1 MDARIPT
8 VTSRRTNR
16 ARMNMF
22 ISERQKKYCARPVGI
37 VSSREARCGMAELK
51 RCPEC
56 GGVATVIHMYDT
68 YDRADFGWD
77 AGCGR
82 YRAGDGLHTKKM
94 KVSGLPSKEKAIEA
108 WNRVADN
115 G

>member
-1 MDARIPT
+1 
-8 VTSRRTNR
+8 
-16 ARMNMF
+16 
-22 ISERQKKYCARPVGI
+22 
-37 VSSREARCGMAELK
+37 MAELK

-56 GGVATVIHMYDT
+56 GGVATVIHMHDT

-94 KVSGLPSKEKAIEA
+94 KVSGLPSKEKATEA
-108 WNRVADN
+108 WNRRADN
-115 G
+115 GNKESM

>member
-1 MDARIPT
+1 MSKS
-8 VTSRRTNR
+8 V
-16 ARMNMF
+16 M
-22 ISERQKKYCARPVGI
+22 ISIRPKWCEKICNGERLLRSARP
-37 VSSREARCGMAELK
+37 ARS
-51 RCPEC
+51 CPEC

-82 YRAGDGLHTKKM
+82 YRAGDGIHTKKM

-108 WNRVADN
+108 WNRRADN

>member
-1 MDARIPT
+1 MT
-8 VTSRRTNR
+8 
-16 ARMNMF
+16 
-22 ISERQKKYCARPVGI
+22 
-37 VSSREARCGMAELK
+37 ELK

-82 YRAGDGLHTKKM
+82 YRAGDGLHTKEM
-94 KVSGLPSKEKAIEA
+94 KVSGLPSWMQDEVCVNADCPA
-108 WNRVADN
+108 CADYCPVANYPGVCRFEGRGDFDAQES
-115 G
+115 

>member
-1 MDARIPT
+1 
-8 VTSRRTNR
+8 
-16 ARMNMF
+16 
-22 ISERQKKYCARPVGI
+22 
-37 VSSREARCGMAELK
+37 MAELK

-56 GGVATVIHMYDT
+56 G
-68 YDRADFGWD
+68 

-108 WNRVADN
+108 WNRMVDN
-115 G
+115 GDKESV

>member
-1 MDARIPT
+1 
-8 VTSRRTNR
+8 
-16 ARMNMF
+16 
-22 ISERQKKYCARPVGI
+22 
-37 VSSREARCGMAELK
+37 MAELK

-82 YRAGDGLHTKKM
+82 YRAGDGLHSKKM

-108 WNRVADN
+108 WNRRADN
-115 G
+115 GDKESV

>member
-1 MDARIPT
+1 MT
-8 VTSRRTNR
+8 
-16 ARMNMF
+16 
-22 ISERQKKYCARPVGI
+22 
-37 VSSREARCGMAELK
+37 ELK

-77 AGCGR
+77 AGCRR
-82 YRAGDGLHTKKM
+82 YRAGDGLHAKKM

-108 WNRVADN
+108 WNRRALDEKRSMKRY
-115 G
+115 

>member
-1 MDARIPT
+1 MT
-8 VTSRRTNR
+8 
-16 ARMNMF
+16 
-22 ISERQKKYCARPVGI
+22 
-37 VSSREARCGMAELK
+37 ELK

-68 YDRADFGWD
+68 YDRADFGWA

-82 YRAGDGLHTKKM
+82 YRAGDGIHTKEM

-108 WNRVADN
+108 WNRMATMKIELYTAEQKVPTQLRLK
-115 G
+115 

>member
-1 MDARIPT
+1 
-8 VTSRRTNR
+8 
-16 ARMNMF
+16 
-22 ISERQKKYCARPVGI
+22 
-37 VSSREARCGMAELK
+37 MAELK

-68 YDRADFGWD
+68 YDRADFGWS

-82 YRAGDGLHTKKM
+82 YRAGDGLHTKEM

-108 WNRVADN
+108 WNRRAFD
-115 G
+115 GKRSMERY

>member
-1 MDARIPT
+1 
-8 VTSRRTNR
+8 
-16 ARMNMF
+16 MN
-22 ISERQKKYCARPVGI
+22 
-37 VSSREARCGMAELK
+37 ELK

-68 YDRADFGWD
+68 YDRADFGWA

-94 KVSGLPSKEKAIEA
+94 KVSGLPSKAKAIDA
-108 WNRVADN
+108 WNRRADN
-115 G
+115 EA

>member
-1 MDARIPT
+1 
-8 VTSRRTNR
+8 
-16 ARMNMF
+16 
-22 ISERQKKYCARPVGI
+22 
-37 VSSREARCGMAELK
+37 
-51 RCPEC
+51 
-56 GGVATVIHMYDT
+56 MYDT
-68 YDRADFGWD
+68 YDRADFRWA

-108 WNRVADN
+108 WNRRADN

>member
-1 MDARIPT
+1 
-8 VTSRRTNR
+8 
-16 ARMNMF
+16 
-22 ISERQKKYCARPVGI
+22 
-37 VSSREARCGMAELK
+37 MAELK

-94 KVSGLPSKEKAIEA
+94 KVSGLPSKEKQSRHGTGGLTMAEPKSLFTA
-108 WNRVADN
+108 TRN
-115 G
+115 GNLAEVSAGGIYRTARIASGSWG

>member
-1 MDARIPT
+1 
-8 VTSRRTNR
+8 
-16 ARMNMF
+16 
-22 ISERQKKYCARPVGI
+22 
-37 VSSREARCGMAELK
+37 MAELK

-94 KVSGLPSKEKAIEA
+94 KVSVLPS
-108 WNRVADN
+108 VAVVVRCKDCKHSWEDLGGLTCSHGVCVDCN
-115 G
+115 VLGDFYCSYGERKDGADAEG

>member
-1 MDARIPT
+1 
-8 VTSRRTNR
+8 
-16 ARMNMF
+16 
-22 ISERQKKYCARPVGI
+22 
-37 VSSREARCGMAELK
+37 
-51 RCPEC
+51 
-56 GGVATVIHMYDT
+56 MYDT

-108 WNRVADN
+108 WNRRAGDERV
-115 G
+115 

>member
-1 MDARIPT
+1 MT
-8 VTSRRTNR
+8 
-16 ARMNMF
+16 
-22 ISERQKKYCARPVGI
+22 
-37 VSSREARCGMAELK
+37 ELK

-56 GGVATVIHMYDT
+56 GRAATVIHMYDT
-68 YDRADFGWD
+68 YDGADFGWD

-108 WNRVADN
+108 WNMWVLCDIELLKLIFGRR
-115 G
+115 

>member
-1 MDARIPT
+1 
-8 VTSRRTNR
+8 
-16 ARMNMF
+16 
-22 ISERQKKYCARPVGI
+22 
-37 VSSREARCGMAELK
+37 MAELK

-94 KVSGLPSKEKAIEA
+94 KVSGLPSKAKAIEA
-108 WNRVADN
+108 WNRRADN
-115 G
+115 EVNANGFLICGVSDVEIAPDEFCSRGEKGQG